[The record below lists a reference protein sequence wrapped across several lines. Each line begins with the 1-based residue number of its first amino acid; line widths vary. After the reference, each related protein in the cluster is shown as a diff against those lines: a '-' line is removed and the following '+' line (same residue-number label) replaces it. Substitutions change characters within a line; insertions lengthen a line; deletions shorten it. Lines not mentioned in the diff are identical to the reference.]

1 MVLGVGVDVVEVER
15 LRKLIARHGRR
26 FLRRVFTAREIAWC
40 GRRAQPEVHY
50 AARFAAKEAVLK
62 ALGTGWSEGL
72 AFTQVEV
79 RRARSGAPSVVLTG
93 AARARARKAGA
104 ARFHLSLSHDAGVAV
119 AFVLAE
125 SDRR

>member
-1 MVLGVGVDVVEVER
+1 MVVGVGVDVVEVER
-15 LRKLIARHGRR
+15 VRILLARHGRA
-26 FLRRVFTAREIAWC
+26 FLRRVFTAREVSWC
-40 GRRAQPEVHY
+40 SRRARPEVHY

-62 ALGTGWSEGL
+62 ALGTGWAEGL

-93 AARARARKAGA
+93 AARARAKKTGA
-104 ARFHLSLSHDAGVAV
+104 TRLHLSLSHDAGVAI

-125 SDRR
+125 ADRR